1 MTTGIRP
8 RHTRTCRSRDGGRC
22 NCDPSYEASVYS
34 KRDGKKIRRTFP
46 SLQAARSWR
55 HDASTQVG
63 KGMMRTPSRLSLA
76 QVAETWLA
84 GAGDGS
90 IRNRLGDRYKPSAVR
105 GYEQALRLR
114 LLPEL
119 GGVRLVE
126 LHRRDVQALIG
137 RMQAAGLEPSTIR
150 NTLLPLRAIY
160 RHHADDAPVNPTVG
174 VRLPAVRGRRDRIVA
189 PDQAVELLM
198 ALKERDRVLYA
209 TAMYAGLRLGELRA
223 LRWSDVDLATGV
235 IRVERSWDAKEGVIE
250 PKSRAG
256 RRRVP
261 IVPVLRELLVEHRMR
276 GTGEGLV
283 FGKGDQ
289 PLQISS
295 SDARVKRAWKV
306 ARLEQ
311 ITLHEA
317 RHTFASMMIAAGVNA
332 KALATYMGHS
342 SVTIT
347 FDRYG
352 HLMPGNE
359 AEAATLLGAYL
370 ERADTCARL
379 AAVGSGAT

>member
-1 MTTGIRP
+1 MATGIRT
-8 RHTRTCRSRDGGRC
+8 RHARSCRSQDGGRC
-22 NCDPSYEASVYS
+22 NCDPSYEAWVYS
-34 KRDGKKIRRTFP
+34 KRDGKKIRRTFTN
-46 SLQAARSWR
+46 LQTARSWR
-55 HDASTQVG
+55 HDAGTQVVRG
-63 KGMMRTPSRLSLA
+63 TMRTPSRLSLEQA
-76 QVAETWLA
+76 ADTWLA
-84 GAGDGS
+84 GARDGS
-90 IRNRLGDRYKPSAVR
+90 IRNRSGDRYKPSAVR

-119 GGVRLVE
+119 GGARLVE
-126 LHRRDVQALIG
+126 LARRDVQALVG
-137 RMQAAGLEPSTIR
+137 RMQAGSLDPSTIR

-174 VRLPAVRGRRDRIVA
+174 VRLPAARGRRDRIVA
-189 PDQAVELLM
+189 PDQAVDLLM
-198 ALKERDRVLYA
+198 ALNERDRVLYA

-223 LRWSDVDLATGV
+223 LRWADVDLGSGV
-235 IRVERSWDAKEGVIE
+235 IRVERSWDPREGVID

-261 IVPVLRELLVEHRMR
+261 IVPVLRQLLVDHRMR
-276 GTGEGLV
+276 GTGEGWV
-283 FGKGDQ
+283 FGTDDR
-289 PLQISS
+289 PLQPSS
-295 SDARVKRAWKV
+295 SDARAKRAWK
-306 ARLEQ
+306 AAGLER

-317 RHTFASMMIAAGVNA
+317 RHTFASLMIAAGVNA

-359 AEAATLLGAYL
+359 DEAATLLGAYL
-370 ERADTCARL
+370 ERADTRARL
-379 AAVGSGAT
+379 AAVASD